1 MAEGSSEYVRAVA
14 VTSAGLTLNSGVF
27 KAILTPTGS
36 VTITAHPVRNAADA
50 GITFTSVAGAIYP
63 IKCDYLKPASG
74 TIYGLM

>member
-14 VTSAGLTLNSGVF
+14 VTSSGLTLSSGVF
-27 KAILTPTGS
+27 KAILTPNAVS
-36 VTITAHPVRNAADA
+36 ITVHPGRNAVNDV
-50 GITFTSVAGAIYP
+50 ITFTSIAGAVYP